1 MFGFVDR
8 LGHDWSA
15 ARWAASNLYLVFRYL
30 NLGYC
35 CLCLLYQRNRLMNIV
50 SRLLCLLP
58 LLATS
63 ATADTYPQLTLKA
76 GSMVCLK
83 AGDWSD
89 MVGASIDQDGKAA
102 TRLVESGKCRTIS
115 SSIKVSVIEPSI
127 NEKFSMIQLPSG
139 KTAHTANGWL
149 R

>member
-1 MFGFVDR
+1 
-8 LGHDWSA
+8 
-15 ARWAASNLYLVFRYL
+15 
-30 NLGYC
+30 
-35 CLCLLYQRNRLMNIV
+35 MNTV

-58 LLATS
+58 LLAST
-63 ATADTYPQLTLKA
+63 AMADTYPQRTLKA
-76 GSMVCLK
+76 GSMVCFK

-89 MVGASIDQDGKAA
+89 MVEASIDQDGDEA

-115 SSIKVSVIEPSI
+115 NATKVSVIEPSI
-127 NEKFSMIQLPSG
+127 NEKSSMIQLPSG